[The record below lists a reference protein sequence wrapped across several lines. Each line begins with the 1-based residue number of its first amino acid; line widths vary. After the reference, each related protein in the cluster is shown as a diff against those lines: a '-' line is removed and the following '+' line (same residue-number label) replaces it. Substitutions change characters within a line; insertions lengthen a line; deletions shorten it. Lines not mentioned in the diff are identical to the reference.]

1 MDLRE
6 GNQNANYHSNDNVN
20 LISELENAGF
30 DKIILPA
37 AFLNDNYSKK
47 DIRITEN
54 ASSLSADVNFKLDNN
69 ITGCIG
75 ITKYKS
81 ADIGEMLVGQGEIGK
96 QYDSAKQITIN
107 GMDVLIFSSSEQ
119 VYICYVDNDI
129 DYSISVLNCDLDKGV
144 EIAKTLE

>member
-1 MDLRE
+1 MQVEITMRVIDLFA
-6 GNQNANYHSNDNVN
+6 GCGGMS
-20 LISELENAGF
+20 LGFENAGF

-81 ADIGEMLVGQGEIGK
+81 ADIGNACRSG
-96 QYDSAKQITIN
+96 
-107 GMDVLIFSSSEQ
+107 
-119 VYICYVDNDI
+119 
-129 DYSISVLNCDLDKGV
+129 
-144 EIAKTLE
+144 

>member
-1 MDLRE
+1 M
-6 GNQNANYHSNDNVN
+6 SISN
-20 LISELENAGF
+20 LI
-30 DKIILPA
+30 II
-37 AFLNDNYSKK
+37 
-47 DIRITEN
+47 
-54 ASSLSADVNFKLDNN
+54 
-69 ITGCIG
+69 
-75 ITKYKS
+75 YKS

-119 VYICYVDNDI
+119 AYICYVDNDI